1 MTPSTATTLT
11 PGARR
16 ILEVAS
22 SLFYERGIHAVG
34 VDTIA
39 AESGVTKRTLYDR
52 FGSKDGLVVAYL
64 AERDRRW
71 RELVVD
77 ALEAAAPDPSSR
89 VDAVFEVLATW
100 TAANGRG
107 CSFVN
112 AAAELPDP
120 AHPARALIRE
130 EKQWLRER
138 FADVLTEGG
147 VADADAV
154 AATLLLLHEGA
165 FVVLSAGQ
173 DPDAVSE
180 ARQAAGAVVRAS
192 LGSAGDRAGR
202 GPHGSTS

>member
-1 MTPSTATTLT
+1 VVHAETLT

-22 SLFYERGIHAVG
+22 ALFYERGLHAVG

-71 RELVVD
+71 RERVD
-77 ALEAAAPDPSSR
+77 AAVDAAAPDPAAQ
-89 VDAVFEVLATW
+89 VDAVFAVLAAW
-100 TAANGRG
+100 TAENDRG

-120 AHPARALIRE
+120 DHPARALIRE
-130 EKQWLRER
+130 EKRWLRER
-138 FADVLTEGG
+138 FVRMLTDGGIADPEAL
-147 VADADAV
+147 

-173 DPDAVSE
+173 DPDAVGQ
-180 ARQAAGAVVRAS
+180 ARRAARAVVTAAAGER
-192 LGSAGDRAGR
+192 
-202 GPHGSTS
+202 

>member
-1 MTPSTATTLT
+1 MPSPETLT

-22 SLFYERGIHAVG
+22 ALFYERGLHAVG

-52 FGSKDGLVVAYL
+52 FGSKDGLVLAYL

-71 RELVVD
+71 RARVD
-77 ALEAAAPDPSSR
+77 AAVDAAAPDPTSQ
-89 VDAVFEVLATW
+89 VDAVFAVLAAW
-100 TAANGRG
+100 TAENDRG

-120 AHPARALIRE
+120 GHPARALIRE

-138 FADVLTEGG
+138 FARMLADGG
-147 VADADAV
+147 IPDAESL

-173 DPDAVSE
+173 DPDAVAQ
-180 ARQAAGAVVRAS
+180 ARRSARALVTGAAG
-192 LGSAGDRAGR
+192 G
-202 GPHGSTS
+202 